1 MKFKVEIELDL
12 NFEDIFS
19 KIPEDVY
26 YKERESLSEDYYV
39 QTISR
44 CLSSIEVNSV
54 LKDIKDMA
62 DYKDNDLYK
71 YIRHHNH
78 CEIQC
83 AMEIARKA
91 KIKIVK

>member
-12 NFEDIFS
+12 DFEDIFS

-26 YKERESLSEDYYV
+26 YKKRESLGEDYYV

-44 CLSSIEVNSV
+44 LLSSIEVNSV
-54 LKDIKDMA
+54 IKDIKDMA
-62 DYKDNDLYK
+62 DYKDLYK